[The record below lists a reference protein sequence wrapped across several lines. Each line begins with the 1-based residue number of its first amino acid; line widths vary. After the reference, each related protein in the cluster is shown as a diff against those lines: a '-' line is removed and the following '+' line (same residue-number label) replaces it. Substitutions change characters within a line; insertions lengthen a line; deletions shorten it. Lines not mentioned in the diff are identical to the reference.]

1 MEAGTSKMLTVQGVE
16 TYYGNIKALKGVDL
30 EVPAGSIVSILGVN
44 GAGKTTLLKT
54 IAGLLKPRSGKIHF
68 LEENIT
74 ALKPHQVVKKG
85 IALVPEGRSI
95 LAKMTV
101 LENLE
106 MGAYHRRDDQVKKD
120 LEKEF
125 DRFPWMRE
133 RKDQAGGSLSGGEQQ
148 MLAISRALLAG
159 PQLLL
164 LDEPS
169 LGLAPLVVSDIFRTI
184 KRINK
189 AGTTVLLVEQNVKQ
203 AMKISHFAYVLET
216 GRIVLKGPSQELME
230 EAKIKEAFLGQKG

>member
-1 MEAGTSKMLTVQGVE
+1 MLKVQGIE

-54 IAGLLKPRSGKIHF
+54 IAGLLKPRSGTIHF
-68 LEENIT
+68 MEKDIT
-74 ALKPHQVVKKG
+74 SLKAHQVVRGG
-85 IALVPEGRSI
+85 IALVPEGRAI

-125 DRFPWMRE
+125 DRFPWLKDR
-133 RKDQAGGSLSGGEQQ
+133 RDQAGGSLSGGEQQ

-159 PQLLL
+159 PRLLL

-169 LGLAPLVVSDIFRTI
+169 LGLAPLVVAGIFQTI
-184 KRINK
+184 KSINK
-189 AGTTVLLVEQNVKQ
+189 AGTTVLLVEQNVRQ
-203 AMKISHFAYVLET
+203 AMKVSHFAYVLET
-216 GRIVLKGPSQELME
+216 GRIVLKGPSEELLKE
-230 EAKIKEAFLGQKG
+230 SKIKEAFLGQRG

>member
-1 MEAGTSKMLTVQGVE
+1 MLKVQGIE

-54 IAGLLKPRSGKIHF
+54 IAGLLKPRSGSIHF
-68 LEENIT
+68 MEKDIT
-74 ALKPHQVVKKG
+74 SLKAHQVVRRG
-85 IALVPEGRSI
+85 IALVPEGRAI

-101 LENLE
+101 QENLE
-106 MGAYHRRDDQVKKD
+106 MGAYHRGDDEVKND
-120 LEKEF
+120 LEREF
-125 DRFPWMRE
+125 NRFPWLKE
-133 RKDQAGGSLSGGEQQ
+133 RRHQAGGSLSGGEQQ

-169 LGLAPLVVSDIFRTI
+169 LGLAPLVVGDIFRTI
-184 KRINK
+184 KSINK
-189 AGTTVLLVEQNVKQ
+189 AGTTVLLVEQNVRQ
-203 AMKISHFAYVLET
+203 AMKVSHLAYVLET
-216 GRIVLKGPSQELME
+216 GRIVLKGPPEELLKE
-230 EAKIKEAFLGQKG
+230 SKIKEAFLGQRG

>member
-1 MEAGTSKMLTVQGVE
+1 MLTVTGIE
-16 TYYGNIKALKGVDL
+16 TYYGNIRALKGVDL
-30 EVPAGSIVSILGVN
+30 EVPEGAIVAILGVN

-54 IAGLLKPRSGKIHF
+54 IAGLLKPRSGKIQF
-68 LEENIT
+68 MGEDIT

-85 IALVPEGRSI
+85 IALVPEGRAI

-106 MGAYHRRDDQVKKD
+106 MGAYHRKD
-120 LEKEF
+120 HEVGEDIEKEIL
-125 DRFPWMRE
+125 RFPWMRE
-133 RKDQAGGSLSGGEQQ
+133 RKGQLGGSLSGGEQQ

-159 PQLLL
+159 PRLLL

-169 LGLAPLVVSDIFRTI
+169 LGLAPLVVADLFRTI

-189 AGTTVLLVEQNVKQ
+189 EGTTVLLVEQNIKQ
-203 AMKISHFAYVLET
+203 ALKVSHFSYVLET
-216 GRIVLKGPSQELME
+216 GCIVLKGESGELIRE
-230 EAKIKEAFLGQKG
+230 PKIKEAFLGQRA

>member
-1 MEAGTSKMLTVQGVE
+1 MLTVKGIE

-30 EVPAGSIVSILGVN
+30 EVQAGDIVSILGVN

-54 IAGLLKPRSGKIHF
+54 IVGLLKPKSGKIDF
-68 LEENIT
+68 LGADIT

-85 IALVPEGRSI
+85 IALVPEGRAI
-95 LAKMTV
+95 LARMTV

-106 MGAYHRRDDQVKKD
+106 MGAYHRKDDQVKKD
-120 LEKEF
+120 IEQELA
-125 DRFPWMRE
+125 RFPWLRD

-148 MLAISRALLAG
+148 MLAISRALLAR

-169 LGLAPLVVSDIFRTI
+169 LGLAPLVVADIFRTI
-184 KRINK
+184 KQINK
-189 AGTTVLLVEQNVKQ
+189 AGTTILLVEQNVKQ

-216 GRIVLKGPSQELME
+216 GRIVLKGPSKELLNE
-230 EAKIKEAFLGQKG
+230 PKIKEAFLGQKA

>member
-1 MEAGTSKMLTVQGVE
+1 MLTVKGIE

-30 EVPAGSIVSILGVN
+30 EVRAGTIVSILGVN

-54 IAGLLKPRSGKIHF
+54 IAGLLKPRTGTIRF
-68 LEENIT
+68 LEEDIT
-74 ALKPHQVVKKG
+74 SLKAHQVVRKG
-85 IALVPEGRSI
+85 IALVPEGRAI

-101 LENLE
+101 QENLE
-106 MGAYHRRDDQVKKD
+106 MGAYHRRDDRVKED

-125 DRFPWMRE
+125 NRFPWLKD
-133 RKDQAGGSLSGGEQQ
+133 RKHQAGGSLSGGEQQ
-148 MLAISRALLAG
+148 MLAISRALLSG

-169 LGLAPLVVSDIFRTI
+169 LGLAPLVVADIFRTI

-203 AMKISHFAYVLET
+203 AMKVSHFAYVLET
-216 GRIVLKGPSQELME
+216 GRIVLKGPSKELME
-230 EAKIKEAFLGQKG
+230 EPKIKEAFLGQKG

>member
-1 MEAGTSKMLTVQGVE
+1 VLNVE
-16 TYYGNIKALKGVDL
+16 GIETCYGNIKALKGVDL
-30 EVPAGSIVSILGVN
+30 EVPAGAIVSILGVN

-54 IAGLLKPRSGKIHF
+54 IVGLLKPKSGKIQF
-68 LEENIT
+68 LGEDIT
-74 ALKPHQVVKKG
+74 ALKPHQTVKKG
-85 IALVPEGRSI
+85 IVLVPEGRAI

-106 MGAYHRRDDQVKKD
+106 MGAYHRKDEKVKED
-120 LEKEF
+120 IEQEF
-125 DRFPWMRE
+125 ARFPWLRD
-133 RKDQAGGSLSGGEQQ
+133 RKDQSGGSLSGGEQQ

-169 LGLAPLVVSDIFRTI
+169 LGLAPLVVADIFRTI

-189 AGTTVLLVEQNVKQ
+189 SGTTILLVEQNVKQ

-216 GRIVLKGPSQELME
+216 GRIVLKGPSKELME
-230 EAKIKEAFLGQKG
+230 EPKIKEAFLGQKA

>member
-1 MEAGTSKMLTVQGVE
+1 MLKVQGIE

-30 EVPAGSIVSILGVN
+30 DVPAGSIVSILGVN

-54 IAGLLKPRSGKIHF
+54 IAGLLKPRSGRIHF
-68 LEENIT
+68 MEKDIT
-74 ALKPHQVVKKG
+74 ALRAHQVVKRG
-85 IALVPEGRSI
+85 IALVPEGRAI

-106 MGAYHRRDDQVKKD
+106 MGAYHRRDDRVKID

-125 DRFPWMRE
+125 DRFPWL
-133 RKDQAGGSLSGGEQQ
+133 KDRRNQAGGSLSGGEQQ

-169 LGLAPLVVSDIFRTI
+169 LGLAPLVVADIFRTI
-184 KRINK
+184 KSINK
-189 AGTTVLLVEQNVKQ
+189 AGTTVLLVEQNVRQ
-203 AMKISHFAYVLET
+203 AMKVSHFAYVLET
-216 GRIVLKGPSQELME
+216 GRMVLKGPSEELLKE
-230 EAKIKEAFLGQKG
+230 SKIKEAFLGQRG

>member
-1 MEAGTSKMLTVQGVE
+1 M
-16 TYYGNIKALKGVDL
+16 
-30 EVPAGSIVSILGVN
+30 
-44 GAGKTTLLKT
+44 LKT
-54 IAGLLKPRSGKIHF
+54 IAGLLKPKIGKIHF
-68 LEENIT
+68 LEEDIT

-85 IALVPEGRSI
+85 IALVPEGRAI

-106 MGAYHRRDDQVKKD
+106 MGAYHRRDNQVKKD
-120 LEKEF
+120 MEKEF
-125 DRFPWMRE
+125 DRFPWMRD
-133 RKDQAGGSLSGGEQQ
+133 RKNQAGRLPFRRGT
-148 MLAISRALLAG
+148 ADAG
-159 PQLLL
+159 HFPGPAGQPKLLL

-169 LGLAPLVVSDIFRTI
+169 LGLAPLVVADIFRTI

-203 AMKISHFAYVLET
+203 AMKVSHFAYVLET
-216 GRIVLKGPSQELME
+216 GKIVLKGPSKDLME